1 ETKAIGE
8 IVAAKVLNDSD
19 NSVGKSTFK
28 AAKIIPKTKA
38 IKGGK
43 STIFF
48 TTDSDCFLLEYIPA
62 TRIPK
67 VESTIKVPGRSTII
81 SVLSPSFP
89 NKASITGIPT
99 NEVFPKPP
107 VITRQPMS
115 FLLQPSCF
123 PKKVKNKNEA
133 PKLIQATEA
142 GNSKSSPKLIF
153 GR

>member
-1 ETKAIGE
+1 M
-8 IVAAKVLNDSD
+8 VAAKVLNDSD
-19 NSVGKSTFK
+19 NSIGKSIFK
-28 AAKIIPKTKA
+28 AAKITPKTKA

-48 TTDSDCFLLEYIPA
+48 TTDSDCCLLEYIPA

-67 VESTIKVPGRSTII
+67 VESTMSVPGRSTII
-81 SVLSPSFP
+81 KVLSPSFP
-89 NKASITGIPT
+89 KRASITGIPT
-99 NEVFPKPP
+99 KEVFPKPP
-107 VITRQPMS
+107 VIIRHPMS

-123 PKKVKNKNEA
+123 PNKVKNKKEA

-142 GNSKSSPKLIF
+142 GKSNSTPKVIF